1 MQFLVAFTFRIHTA
15 IIANI
20 GRDVLVF
27 LLILITW
34 IIAGKSQHTTAPITD
49 LVLDISIIAGC
60 GVAVAVAAACS
71 SCGGAGRAGAG
82 AAVGA
87 GAGAAVGAG
96 AGAAVGAGAGVKG
109 RGQRRSRARGGG
121 GGGGGGGGCCGSCS
135 IITVSWCGYGSG
147 GDTANIVVINVA
159 GGGGDSGSLKSGGG
173 DCVIGI

>member
-49 LVLDISIIAGC
+49 HVLDISIIAGC
-60 GVAVAVAAACS
+60 GVAVAVAAAFS
-71 SCGGAGRAGAG
+71 SCGGDG
-82 AAVGA
+82 
-87 GAGAAVGAG
+87 
-96 AGAAVGAGAGVKG
+96 GAGAGVKD

-121 GGGGGGGGCCGSCS
+121 GGGGGGGGFCGSCS